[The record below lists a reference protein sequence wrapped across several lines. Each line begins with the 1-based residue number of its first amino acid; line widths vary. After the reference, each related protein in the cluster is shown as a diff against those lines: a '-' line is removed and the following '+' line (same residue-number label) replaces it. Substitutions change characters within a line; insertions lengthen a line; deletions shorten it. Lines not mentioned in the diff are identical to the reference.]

1 MECRHK
7 SAHWM
12 MKRMIILIVL
22 EISTFNIKFVDFFLG
37 TIVVVDA
44 DDRIDSTF
52 IHYGIVVKSCTET
65 DILR

>member
-1 MECRHK
+1 MECRDK

-37 TIVVVDA
+37 TIVVVDT
-44 DDRIDSTF
+44 DDWIDSTF
-52 IHYGIVVKSCTET
+52 IHNGIVVKSCTET

>member
-1 MECRHK
+1 MECRDK

-22 EISTFNIKFVDFFLG
+22 EISTFNIKFVDFFLR
-37 TIVVVDA
+37 TIVVVDT
-44 DDRIDSTF
+44 DDWIDSTF
-52 IHYGIVVKSCTET
+52 IHNGIVVKSRTET